1 MEEKNQKLREVL
13 NVEFGIEFGDLNGA
27 KFYEIPFSNQK
38 EKENFQKNRSDK
50 K

>member
-1 MEEKNQKLREVL
+1 MEEKKEKLREVT

-27 KFYEIPFSNQK
+27 KFYEFPYSNQN
-38 EKENFQKNRSDK
+38 EKDDSQKNRSDK